1 MIIVMR
7 EKATEAELRGVIGLI
22 RRLGL
27 SERISRGV
35 ERTLVG
41 AVGDERVFEPRSF
54 EALPGVEK
62 VARIVKEWRMISREA
77 RPQDA
82 IVTVR
87 KRRFG
92 EGRLRALRLKGAG
105 DDPEA
110 ALRLAARD
118 PDLGEPA
125 AFLAEPFADA
135 LRPYSPAPD
144 PKAARSE
151 AKSWAERCKASGIP
165 VVCRIRNL
173 SQLEFAL
180 GMSADVIYVAGD
192 ALNDLDMNQALGK
205 LNVPLVLCKGPQH
218 TPEDWLVAAE
228 RVALRGNAQI
238 ILGDEGAPGRLG
250 PRLDVEGIAFAKAQ
264 CNLPILANISAFS
277 APNAN
282 LSPRA
287 LARIAFEAGASI
299 VLTDP
304 ERRQAKPESGG
315 QTDQPGFPRSRQ
327 Q

>member
-110 ALRLAARD
+110 ALRLAARRRFWRSLSPTPSD
-118 PDLGEPA
+118 PTPPPPTRKRPEAKPSHGPSAAKRPASPSPA
-125 AFLAEPFADA
+125 A
-135 LRPYSPAPD
+135 
-144 PKAARSE
+144 
-151 AKSWAERCKASGIP
+151 
-165 VVCRIRNL
+165 
-173 SQLEFAL
+173 
-180 GMSADVIYVAGD
+180 SA
-192 ALNDLDMNQALGK
+192 
-205 LNVPLVLCKGPQH
+205 
-218 TPEDWLVAAE
+218 T
-228 RVALRGNAQI
+228 
-238 ILGDEGAPGRLG
+238 
-250 PRLDVEGIAFAKAQ
+250 
-264 CNLPILANISAFS
+264 
-277 APNAN
+277 
-282 LSPRA
+282 
-287 LARIAFEAGASI
+287 
-299 VLTDP
+299 
-304 ERRQAKPESGG
+304 
-315 QTDQPGFPRSRQ
+315 
-327 Q
+327 